1 MATDVDDTEV
11 MEYFLNNLMEKEITD
26 KFLKILRSQ
35 CSDKSFNYFLGISK
49 EDFALVHAV
58 VPTEEQQVTGEA
70 IEDLVCSQWYAFT
83 KLYLHNIEEMSLD
96 EWKGVTSLSDYHYFR
111 NNLYKNVIV
120 NPDIWYLK
128 YDFMGIY
135 EPDPTTIENEILQI
149 LHMEKPVISCSQDTY
164 CNAREVSNYSCYHS
178 FTYLGPEYQSDESS
192 VSSCDEDQVEVI
204 TCCTTYAGT
213 DLFVDHCKS
222 FNNDVNNNEKTKVPL
237 ECTYDWVDDMNQN
250 NDCVFVHDNEEITK
264 GSFDQESLEMTSS
277 IVSDSSST
285 SEMENVYLHHVPL
298 VDKGEEI
305 QFIRNLNICNSIIDS
320 CSLVRG
326 TMANSK
332 NLVGQRI
339 GNTEDKEQDAMKKKE
354 VTFDGE
360 MLDDSIETKVM
371 DGKEVT
377 FDGEM

>member
-26 KFLKILRSQ
+26 KCLKILRSQ

-128 YDFMGIY
+128 YDFM
-135 EPDPTTIENEILQI
+135 
-149 LHMEKPVISCSQDTY
+149 
-164 CNAREVSNYSCYHS
+164 
-178 FTYLGPEYQSDESS
+178 
-192 VSSCDEDQVEVI
+192 
-204 TCCTTYAGT
+204 TYAGT

-222 FNNDVNNNEKTKVPL
+222 FNNDVNNNEKTTVPL

-250 NDCVFVHDNEEITK
+250 NDWVFVHDNEEITK

-339 GNTEDKEQDAMKKKE
+339 GSTEDKEQDAMKKND

-371 DGKEVT
+371 DEKEVT
-377 FDGEM
+377 FDGEMLDDSIETKEMDEGKDAKGT